1 MSTTLTTFPFEVLP
15 IFEEVLVLEA
25 VETPK
30 IRCDLA
36 ALQFKFNHVQFDK
49 PTSSKIVTSSIIIDL
64 LLLLLM
70 AKPEWDQHSTQ
81 YSVGLDVSRWSVMLV
96 RTQIVSHPEAS
107 KACRYSCCQ
116 PLIGKAR
123 MILKL
128 DSFLT

>member
-36 ALQFKFNHVQFDK
+36 ALQFKFNLRSCTVRQ
-49 PTSSKIVTSSIIIDL
+49 
-64 LLLLLM
+64 
-70 AKPEWDQHSTQ
+70 A
-81 YSVGLDVSRWSVMLV
+81 DVLENSHIFHNHRPSAALADGQARMGSALVMLV